1 MPRRRSK
8 STPSQDPRERLVA
21 AALALASEKG
31 WRRIDMADIAAAARV
46 PLDEAYGLCRSKMGI
61 LTEFRRGID
70 RAVLSG
76 ALPSAKD
83 PVRDRLFEVLM
94 ARFEQLKPHRQGLSA
109 ILRDSV
115 GDVALVKTLP
125 GMLRSMSWMLAAAG
139 IPASGCRGRI
149 ATRLVAA
156 LYLSIF
162 PTFLRD
168 DGADLG
174 TTMAALDRRLRQVET
189 LLSTF
194 RPLAARVRKSR
205 V

>member
-8 STPSQDPRERLVA
+8 STPPQDSRQRLVA
-21 AALALASEKG
+21 AALALAGETG
-31 WRRIDMADIAAAARV
+31 WRRIDMAEIAAAADV
-46 PLDEAYGLCRSKMGI
+46 PLDEAYGLCRSKFA
-61 LTEFRRGID
+61 LLAEFRRGID

-76 ALPSAKD
+76 TLPSAKD
-83 PVRDRLFEVLM
+83 PVRDRLFDVLM
-94 ARFEQLKPHRQGLSA
+94 RRFEELKPYRPGLKA

-115 GDVALVKTLP
+115 GDAALLKALP
-125 GMLRSMSWMLAAAG
+125 GLLRSMSWMLAAAG
-139 IPASGCRGRI
+139 IPASGCRGRL

-156 LYLSIF
+156 LYLSMF
-162 PTFLRD
+162 PAFLRD
-168 DGADLG
+168 DSADLG

-194 RPLAARVRKSR
+194 RPIAARVRKSR